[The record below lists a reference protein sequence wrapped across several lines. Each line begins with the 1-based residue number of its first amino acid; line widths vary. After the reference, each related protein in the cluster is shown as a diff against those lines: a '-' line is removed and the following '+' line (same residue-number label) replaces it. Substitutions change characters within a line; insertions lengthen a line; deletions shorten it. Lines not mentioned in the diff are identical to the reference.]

1 MVQFADMS
9 AHAQPVGYIELLRG
23 NRNFQWLWAGQ
34 IISLLGDWFN
44 LIASAALLAKLTDS
58 GLAIG
63 SLFVVRM
70 LAPFIITPFAGVFA
84 DRYNRKHI
92 LIATDLIRGVTVLGF
107 LLVRDPGDV
116 WLLYLLT
123 AIQLGTGGFFFPTRN
138 AILPDLVKPEE
149 IGTANAISSATWSTM
164 LAIGAALGGLVA
176 GLWGNEPAFILD
188 AFTFALSALCLT
200 RINYKGSD
208 EPIKSDK
215 SVSAAYQ
222 QYLDGIRYLRARADQ
237 FIIVLIK
244 GVNAILIST
253 GFQIMQITIAEKV
266 FPIGEG
272 SGISMGLLFGVA
284 GIGTGLGPIL
294 SRYITGDDDRKMRW
308 AIPVGWIISAVGIWI
323 VSTLANFPTVLVGT
337 FLRGFGGGI
346 VWVFTTQLL
355 LQLVPGNMRGRIFA
369 TEYMFFTLL
378 SASGAAVVGRLL
390 DTSFGMVGVMRLMG
404 SLVFV
409 PTILWTLWVIY
420 YNPQPV
426 LEDVAT

>member
-44 LIASAALLAKLTDS
+44 LIASAALLAQLTDS

-70 LAPFIITPFAGVFA
+70 LAPFIVSPFAGVIA

-92 LIATDLIRGVTVLGF
+92 LIATDIIRGVAVLGF
-107 LLVRDPGDV
+107 LLVKEADDV
-116 WLLYLLT
+116 WLLYVLT
-123 AIQLGTGGFFFPTRN
+123 AIQLGTGGFFFPTKN

-149 IGTANAISSATWSTM
+149 IGAANAISSATWSTM

-188 AFTFALSALCLT
+188 AFTFVLSALCLT
-200 RINYKGSD
+200 RIKYRVPD
-208 EPIKSDK
+208 ELAKSDK
-215 SVSAAYQ
+215 SVGAAYQ
-222 QYLDGIRYLRARADQ
+222 QYLDGFRYLRARADQ
-237 FIIVLIK
+237 FIIVLLK

-253 GFQIMQITIAEKV
+253 GFQIIQITIAEQV

-272 SGISMGLLFGVA
+272 SGISMGMLFGVA

-294 SRYITGDDDRKMRW
+294 ARYITGDVDRKMRW
-308 AIPVGWIISAVGIWI
+308 AIPTGWLISAGGIWI

-337 FLRGFGGGI
+337 FFRGFGGGI

-355 LQLVPGNMRGRIFA
+355 LQLVPGKIRGRIFA
-369 TEYMFFTLL
+369 TEYMIFTLL
-378 SASGAAVVGRLL
+378 SAFGAAIVGRTL

-404 SLVFV
+404 GLILV
-409 PTILWTLWVIY
+409 PTALWTLWVIY
-420 YNPQPV
+420 YTPKAAIKDAPV
-426 LEDVAT
+426 